1 MSIKSTM
8 KLRSTLEQW
17 LTLVEVDKAGSIQ
30 AASNTLN
37 KSHTTL
43 IYAIKKLESQLGV
56 SLIKVE
62 GRKSVL
68 TDHAK
73 TLLRRAVPM
82 LDQAR
87 ELEAIGAQL
96 SQGMESEI
104 TISIDHLCCRRWL
117 YRPLQ
122 TFFANNRGTSVQ
134 IRETNLSSTQA
145 AVKKR
150 LADIAIVNLPVENHL
165 AEAFG
170 VVSMIP
176 VVSRHHPLAGKELI
190 GNDDLLTETQ
200 IVIRDL
206 GAIDKPEE
214 QNVGWLKSQRRLT
227 VDNFDHAWQAV
238 NAGLGFCRIPD
249 HMLEELDTSE
259 IVRLPLQGG
268 SRYQVPVHLVAPKG
282 GQTGI
287 AANLLYD
294 ILLADA
300 CERLNQG

>member
-8 KLRSTLEQW
+8 KLRSTLAQW

-96 SQGMESEI
+96 SQGMES
-104 TISIDHLCCRRWL
+104 
-117 YRPLQ
+117 
-122 TFFANNRGTSVQ
+122 
-134 IRETNLSSTQA
+134 
-145 AVKKR
+145 
-150 LADIAIVNLPVENHL
+150 
-165 AEAFG
+165 
-170 VVSMIP
+170 
-176 VVSRHHPLAGKELI
+176 
-190 GNDDLLTETQ
+190 
-200 IVIRDL
+200 
-206 GAIDKPEE
+206 
-214 QNVGWLKSQRRLT
+214 
-227 VDNFDHAWQAV
+227 
-238 NAGLGFCRIPD
+238 
-249 HMLEELDTSE
+249 
-259 IVRLPLQGG
+259 
-268 SRYQVPVHLVAPKG
+268 
-282 GQTGI
+282 
-287 AANLLYD
+287 
-294 ILLADA
+294 
-300 CERLNQG
+300 